1 MYETTLILTNVLWPV
16 FNFSSLTSKQCKTF
30 EHKSKSSVTPTSTHF
45 LFSFLSIL
53 VNSYFTFSFFQYG
66 FSPHSRLWRFD
77 LTCRRLTF
85 LIQNITCMIWCLE
98 SIMIVCSRWSKPAE
112 ILTSSKTK
120 PFLFSNSQFFPSF
133 FEIARP
139 ICQLQ
144 FLFILRLTH
153 TTNIFIVSNSYY
165 HLCSV
170 ATFIAWTHLPFN
182 RAFHPT
188 FWLTAYNE

>member
-1 MYETTLILTNVLWPV
+1 MNLNHQSCQPLLIFYFPFCLYWLIHILHFHF
-16 FNFSSLTSKQCKTF
+16 FNMAFR
-30 EHKSKSSVTPTSTHF
+30 STAD
-45 LFSFLSIL
+45 SEM
-53 VNSYFTFSFFQYG
+53 
-66 FSPHSRLWRFD
+66 FD

-85 LIQNITCMIWCLE
+85 QIQRITCMIWCLE
-98 SIMIVCSRWSKPAE
+98 SIMIVYSRWSKPAE

-120 PFLFSNSQFFPSF
+120 PFFFSNSQFFPSF

-144 FLFILRLTH
+144 FSFILRLTH

-170 ATFIAWTHLPFN
+170 ATFMA
-182 RAFHPT
+182 
-188 FWLTAYNE
+188 